1 MFPVDVYLLYVNTY
15 LDVGQVPEVK
25 APEGFSLFIDLLII
39 ITKVQYVQYVD
50 YSKHYVLY
58 DSIIQ

>member
-39 ITKVQYVQYVD
+39 ITKVQYVHMID
-50 YSKHYVLY
+50 YSKHCMYCTTL
-58 DSIIQ
+58 Q